1 MSNRIISRDRLGAYQ
16 RWQLDSFDEG
26 QSGPVP
32 EPESQSGVVEQD
44 MSHLTWPTAEE
55 IEQIQQQAHEDGL
68 AAGREEGLASGYKEG
83 CEAGFQEG
91 YGKGQAQT
99 LAEVAQLEQLMAAL
113 NDALACFDQE
123 LGEDILGLSLSIAR
137 QVTRNALNFRP
148 EALLPVIREAI
159 ASLPQPN
166 HHAQLF
172 LHPDDAA
179 LVRSLMEK
187 ELSHSHCRIVEDE
200 QIERG
205 GCRIKTEA
213 SDVDATLQGRWSKV
227 LATLGRNDEW
237 LG

>member
-26 QSGPVP
+26 RAKP
-32 EPESQSGVVEQD
+32 EPEPQSAVVEQD

-55 IEQIQQQAHEDGL
+55 IEQIQQQAHDDGL
-68 AAGREEGLASGYKEG
+68 AAGREEGLESGRKEG
-83 CEAGFQEG
+83 YEAGFQEG
-91 YGKGQAQT
+91 YGKGQEQA
-99 LAEVAQLEQLMAAL
+99 LAEVARLEQLTAAL
-113 NDALACFDQE
+113 DEALARFDQE
-123 LGEDILGLSLSIAR
+123 MGEDILGLSIAIAR

-166 HHAQLF
+166 HHAQLI

-179 LVRSLMEK
+179 LVRPLMEK

-205 GCRIKTEA
+205 GCRVKTEA
-213 SDVDATLQGRWSKV
+213 SDVDATLQGRWGKV
-227 LATLGRNDEW
+227 VATLGRNDEW
-237 LG
+237 LS